1 MAKKAT
7 PKKQQS
13 NAQSSRRYKA
23 FQNGTRKRLISAGH
37 LKLCPHCKEMRP
49 SHSACPSCGR
59 YRGRAVLD
67 MGKEMD
73 KITKVKA

>member
-1 MAKKAT
+1 MAKRST

-23 FQNGTRKRLISAGH
+23 FQNKARKRLVNLVAVSKCDKCNEM
-37 LKLCPHCKEMRP
+37 KL
-49 SHSACPSCGR
+49 SHTACSVCGT
-59 YRGRAVLD
+59 YKGRTVVDKSKA
-67 MGKEMD
+67 MD

>member
-1 MAKKAT
+1 MAKRST

-23 FQNGTRKRLISAGH
+23 FQNKARKRLVDATSITTCDQCAEA
-37 LKLCPHCKEMRP
+37 KM
-49 SHSACPSCGR
+49 SHTACASCG
-59 YRGRAVLD
+59 YYKGRMVID
-67 MGKEMD
+67 KSKGMD